1 MVLPL
6 KGGKQKEVC
15 GSKARVPLPKKGA
28 GEGTVGFEAEFS
40 KHGQGVWKKS
50 SEVSCPP
57 SCASYRSLKNL
68 SSEHLLAF
76 ILCIFFPLT
85 SLAKNPF

>member
-15 GSKARVPLPKKGA
+15 GSQARVPLPEKGA

-40 KHGQGVWKKS
+40 KHGQHVRKKS
-50 SEVSCPP
+50 SGVACPP
-57 SCASYRSLKNL
+57 ACSSDRSLRGL

-76 ILCIFFPLT
+76 ILCISPPL
-85 SLAKNPF
+85 LV